1 VPICNAAAAATAAAA
16 AAAAAAAVKWRIFYL
31 GGCVCDCRRA
41 RWRVLAIDRLGA
53 APCIA
58 RPAGRPAVQSVGG
71 RAGVVCWGCTACSGS
86 SAATL
91 AADAAVAAADFH
103 RSFVRCS
110 AMRRPYAR

>member
-1 VPICNAAAAATAAAA
+1 VPICNAAAAATAA

-58 RPAGRPAVQSVGG
+58 RPAVQSVGG